1 MVNFRN
7 SALLSLCSLGLLY
20 ASEANGQF
28 VTYTYDWDPLANA
41 QVRKNKKA
49 QLKREKAHNE
59 ELEKVL
65 TEQIQMLTFSS
76 LTYEQNKAHR
86 ESMRDAS
93 GFGESTDIY
102 KGVVFSSTSLARALA
117 SVRKFLKDAHFTE
130 KQELLD
136 NCSSIEM
143 LAVSLVSDYI
153 NIVTNGTAAHPFG
166 GEVKTDGYNSID
178 RSKRLEMARSIYT
191 RLDRLANSAWKL
203 ADRADIAV
211 HLDFFRP
218 ITWADLT
225 KNNSANAAKVIQAW
239 HNK

>member
-1 MVNFRN
+1 MVNFRH
-7 SALLSLCSLGLLY
+7 SALFSIFILELLS
-20 ASEANGQF
+20 ASEANGQI

-41 QVRKNKKA
+41 QVGKNKNA
-49 QLKREKAHNE
+49 QLEREKAHNE

-65 TEQIQMLTFSS
+65 AEQIQMLTFSS
-76 LTYEQNKAHR
+76 LTFEQNKAHR

-93 GFGESTDIY
+93 GFSEDTEIY
-102 KGVVFSSTSLARALA
+102 KGIVFSSTSLAKALA
-117 SVRKFLKDAHFTE
+117 SVRRSLKDAHYAK

-136 NCSSIEM
+136 NCSNIEM

-153 NIVTNGTAAHPFG
+153 NIVTNGTASHPFG

-178 RSKRLEMARSIYT
+178 RSKRLEMARSIYL
-191 RLDRLANSAWKL
+191 RLDRLANGAWKL

-225 KNNSANAAKVIQAW
+225 KNNSTNAAKVIQDW
-239 HNK
+239 QNK